1 MGTYARARAVSH
13 HITWSVLGKQSAHA
27 KEVYTDKENSYQRDD
42 KQVPGGKM
50 P

>member
-1 MGTYARARAVSH
+1 MHVPELYPIISRDLY
-13 HITWSVLGKQSAHA
+13 WGKQSAQA
-27 KEVYTDKENSYQRDD
+27 KEVYKENSYQRDD